1 MTHESLAPPNP
12 TWRAQAAGW
21 AARCVACLWGEEG
34 GRARDYLHR
43 RGLFDGVLRTFNVG
57 YNPRDT
63 WEDHAQW
70 GLPKPQGGDRGRG
83 RIWIPRGITF
93 PWTVEGEIW
102 RLNIRRPLTP
112 AQIAARR
119 DQVHRPGR
127 LCQRPL
133 QRRQRAPCAPGRAG
147 GRRDRRPHRCPGLRR
162 AGSGRCYGIHVRRAA
177 LRLGRQAGPRPCRA
191 GRLRRRQ
198 GWSGRIT
205 RPRRLCRRLVAQRP
219 AQRRAPAAAP
229 ARRQLPA
236 RSRRR
241 AQLGR
246 ARPRAGAASGHLKQ
260 ASSKA

>member
-1 MTHESLAPPNP
+1 MIHQSLAPPNP

-93 PWTVEGEIW
+93 PWTVEGELW

-112 AQIAARR
+112 SQIAAGETKYIGPAGFANALYNAGSLRPARPVVLVEGEIDALTVVQACGEQVAAVATGSTCGARR
-119 DQVHRPGR
+119 CAWVARLALAPVVLVAFDADKAGPDGSPGPGDCAAAWWLNVLPNAVR
-127 LCQRPL
+127 LRPL
-133 QRRQRAPCAPGRAG
+133 LHDVNSLPDPEDVRSWVLRGLE
-147 GRRDRRPHRCPGLRR
+147 HR
-162 AGSGRCYGIHVRRAA
+162 HV
-177 LRLGRQAGPRPCRA
+177 
-191 GRLRRRQ
+191 
-198 GWSGRIT
+198 
-205 RPRRLCRRLVAQRP
+205 
-219 AQRRAPAAAP
+219 
-229 ARRQLPA
+229 
-236 RSRRR
+236 
-241 AQLGR
+241 
-246 ARPRAGAASGHLKQ
+246 
-260 ASSKA
+260 